1 MKMTIEV
8 TAFPRAL
15 QGSSASRRLRV
26 TGKVPGIIYGAD
38 KKAQTVELDHKEL
51 LRNLGLEAFHAS
63 ILDMKLG
70 EEKFQALLRDYQMHP
85 WKKQVVHVDFQR
97 VDKNRKIH
105 MRVPLHFLNAE
116 IAPGVKTGGGV
127 VQHAMSAIDIQC
139 LPGDLPA
146 FIEVDLKDLEL
157 NETLHV
163 TELTMPKGVEPV
175 SKLKHEDPAVVSVHV
190 PKEIV
195 IEAEA
200 AAPVTEIT
208 GQVPEGEA
216 AAEGEKKEG
225 AAGDKKEAAG
235 DKKEPAAA
243 EKKEPAK
250 KGKE

>member
-1 MKMTIEV
+1 MKIEV
-8 TAFPRAL
+8 TAFPRAQ

-26 TGKVPGIIYGAD
+26 AGRVPGIVYGAD
-38 KKAQTVELDHKEL
+38 KAAQNVELDHKAL

-63 ILDMKLG
+63 ILDMTLDG
-70 EEKFQALLRDYQMHP
+70 QKFQALLRDYQMHP

-105 MRVPLHFLNAE
+105 MRVPLHFVNAE

-127 VQHAMSAIDIQC
+127 VQHTLNAIDIQC
-139 LPGDLPA
+139 LPDDLPA
-146 FIEVDLKDLEL
+146 YIEVDLKDMEL

-163 TELTMPKGVEPV
+163 MELAMPKGVEPV
-175 SKLKHEDPAVVSVHV
+175 SKLKLENPSVVSVHV

-195 IEAEA
+195 IEEEA
-200 AAPVTEIT
+200 AAPVTEII
-208 GQVPEGEA
+208 GEVK
-216 AAEGEKKEG
+216 AEGEEG
-225 AAGDKKEAAG
+225 AEGDKKEGGAE
-235 DKKEPAAA
+235 KKEPAAA